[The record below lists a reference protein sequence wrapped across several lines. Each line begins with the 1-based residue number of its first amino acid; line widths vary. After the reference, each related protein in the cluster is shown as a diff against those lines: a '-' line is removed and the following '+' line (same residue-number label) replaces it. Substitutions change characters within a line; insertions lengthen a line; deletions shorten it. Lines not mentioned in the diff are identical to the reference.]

1 MILKKPYA
9 FLIKHFRAIHGF
21 LLFFACYLIYRSYYI
36 AESFDKYLDNKQKI
50 TSIIN
55 NIDSIVIL
63 PMYIIILLLVF
74 IAAIIIYLLRHK
86 KKPILFYL
94 ITISVYLIVLISYF
108 YSASFFDSL
117 RLVTP
122 DLRFVNILKDIY
134 HVLIYIQIPIIA
146 VFFIRMIGFDVRK
159 FDFKHDL
166 LDLGIEEEDNEEVE
180 VNFEFDKDNFKA
192 KLKRQL
198 RMAKYFY
205 RENGMVFTIAEI
217 VLCVFVIFLVVNYF
231 TTKEVIYNE
240 GQTFE
245 TNYFKVK
252 VLDTYKTLYD
262 SSGNKIDSD
271 YFYVVAKLNY
281 INKLNE
287 GYSLNTENIILSYGD
302 NEVSLPDSSLNKKFT
317 EFGVNYSGQIIN
329 QHESRD
335 FVFVYE
341 VPIEYYDDSFM
352 IKYLY
357 DIKFNK
363 NTQEYK
369 YRKIKINLNE
379 FNEKKQRVSTKSLDE
394 DLSFEGSLL
403 GNTSINIH
411 DIKMSDTFYY
421 NVTKCK
427 NMVCNTKLNSIT
439 SRQATQFDLTLM
451 RIHFDLKFDD
461 AFGEYYENSKFI
473 EQFGSIRF
481 EINGKEFNN
490 RLTLTDVTPIT
501 TKNYVF
507 IELRDKVKNA
517 DKIYLDF
524 TIRDKVYTYVIRDNL
539 ICL

>member
-21 LLFFACYLIYRSYYI
+21 LLFFAGYLIYRSYYI
-36 AESFDKYLDNKQKI
+36 AESFDKYLDSKQKI

-63 PMYIIILLLVF
+63 PMYIILLFLV
-74 IAAIIIYLLRHK
+74 IVAAVIIYLLRHK

-108 YSASFFDSL
+108 YAASFFDSL
-117 RLVTP
+117 RLETP

-134 HVLIYIQIPIIA
+134 HVLVYIQIPIIA
-146 VFFIRMIGFDVRK
+146 VFFIRMVGFDVRK

-166 LDLGIEEEDNEEVE
+166 LDLGIEEDDNEEVE
-180 VNFEFDKDNFKA
+180 VNFEFDKDNFRA
-192 KLKRQL
+192 MLKKRL

-205 RENGMVFTIAEI
+205 KENGMIFTILEI
-217 VLCVFVIFLVVNYF
+217 VVCVIVLFLVVNF
-231 TTKEVIYNE
+231 FASKEVIYKE

-262 SSGNKIDSD
+262 SSGKKVDSN

-281 INKLNE
+281 TNKLNE
-287 GYSLNTENIILSYGD
+287 GYSLNTGNIILSYDD

-363 NTQEYK
+363 STQEYK
-369 YRKIKINLNE
+369 YRKVKINPKE
-379 FNEKKQRVSTKSLDE
+379 FDEKKQMIATKSLGE
-394 DLSFEGSLL
+394 DLSFDGSLF
-403 GNTSINIH
+403 GNTNIKIH

-439 SRQATQFDLTLM
+439 SRQVTQFDLTLM
-451 RIHFDLKFDD
+451 RIHFDLNFDESL
-461 AFGEYYENSKFI
+461 GEYYENSKFI

-490 RLTLTDVTPIT
+490 RLTLVDVTPIT
-501 TKNYVF
+501 TKDYVF

-524 TIRDKVYTYVIRDNL
+524 TIRDKVYTYVIRDNVKSE
-539 ICL
+539 